1 MDEGRQ
7 QPFSHEGREQPFN
20 QIITVGLED
29 GRVVEHSIEDLP
41 EDAFSEEPFETE
53 KPEPEE
59 AVREQESPPNKIHP
73 VLRAM
78 IDERPDDREFIVI
91 NLRDDMRI
99 PRFPNPV
106 IEEPPGSEANM
117 EVARQSE
124 ELITE
129 IKDRRAE
136 SYEQLSQELAETYEA
151 ETLQTFWLIKAMLV
165 EMPLSAVPD
174 LAEREDVLYIQP
186 DEAGGMPDQIPG
198 GNFNTLDDIDDGRAR
213 ISSDPYFN
221 FPGGGDGIG
230 LIDTGVVSNHVLFI
244 QTGNLRHL
252 GDCVN
257 GGDTCQAGS
266 LLNPT
271 DDCFNHGTALA
282 AILVANNNL
291 GNPFRG
297 VTRTFVDSWK
307 VSTTAFDP
315 TTGTCTGKHLV
326 SAIVKAFQ
334 QAVNVG
340 DRVICTAIGTTMTDY
355 FSAQSTAADNA
366 WDAGAAV
373 FASNGNSGPGDATVE
388 APANAHKAIGVGNFD
403 VQTLN
408 LITSQ
413 SRGPTGDGRI
423 KPEIQAPTNTETASN
438 TGQTDLRVFGGT
450 SGAVPYAAGA
460 ATLVRRFLNT
470 LIMPVDPGQVYA
482 YLISS
487 GQGISL
493 QNTTGAGRIVLPTNG
508 RVFFGKTAPVG
519 NKQTVNIPLTI
530 AAGFTRLTGAIWW
543 PERSAGVEPLGAG
556 WVFAVD
562 AHSDYDLHLVDPSGT
577 TIAASISINSVF
589 ERVRTIGTI
598 AAGTWTLRIRGD
610 NVPFP
615 RNVYYAANVS

>member
-1 MDEGRQ
+1 MTPPINPE

-20 QIITVGLED
+20 QIITVALED

-53 KPEPEE
+53 KPEPEQAE
-59 AVREQESPPNKIHP
+59 REQESPPNKIHP

-78 IDERPDDREFIVI
+78 IDERPEDREFIVI
-91 NLRDDMRI
+91 NLRDDIRI

-117 EVARQSE
+117 EVARQTE

-136 SYEQLSQELAETYEA
+136 SYE
-151 ETLQTFWLIKAMLV
+151 
-165 EMPLSAVPD
+165 
-174 LAEREDVLYIQP
+174 
-186 DEAGGMPDQIPG
+186 
-198 GNFNTLDDIDDGRAR
+198 
-213 ISSDPYFN
+213 
-221 FPGGGDGIG
+221 
-230 LIDTGVVSNHVLFI
+230 H
-244 QTGNLRHL
+244 H
-252 GDCVN
+252 
-257 GGDTCQAGS
+257 
-266 LLNPT
+266 
-271 DDCFNHGTALA
+271 
-282 AILVANNNL
+282 
-291 GNPFRG
+291 
-297 VTRTFVDSWK
+297 SWK
-307 VSTTAFDP
+307 VGTTAFDP
-315 TTGTCTGKHLV
+315 TTKTCTGKFLT

-340 DRVICTAIGTTMTDY
+340 DRVICTAISVKNTGY
-355 FSAQSTAADNA
+355 FSAESTAADNA

-373 FASNGNSGPGDATVE
+373 FACNGNSGPAAGTVE

-408 LITSQ
+408 LIPGQ

-423 KPEIQAPTNTETASN
+423 KPDIQAPTNTETASN
-438 TGQTDLRVFGGT
+438 TGQTDLGILDGT

-470 LIMPVDPGQVYA
+470 LITPVDPGQVYA

-487 GQGISL
+487 GQAFSP

-508 RVFFGKTAPVG
+508 SVFFGKTAPVN
-519 NKQTVNIPLTI
+519 NKQTVNIPLII
-530 AAGFTRLTGAIWW
+530 AAGFTRLIGAIWW
-543 PERSAGVEPLGAG
+543 PERSAGVEPVVGG
-556 WVFAVD
+556 WVYAVD

-577 TIAASISINSVF
+577 IVAASISINSVF

-598 AAGTWTLRIRGD
+598 AAGVWTLRIRGD